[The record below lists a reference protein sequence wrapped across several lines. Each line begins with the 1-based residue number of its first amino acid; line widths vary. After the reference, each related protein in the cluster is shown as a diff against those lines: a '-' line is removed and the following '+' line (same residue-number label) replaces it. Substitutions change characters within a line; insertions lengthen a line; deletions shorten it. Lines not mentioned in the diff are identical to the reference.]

1 MRREEASLLASDDIA
16 SAYRYKIVHSTQDIA
31 AVMQQAIEA
40 ASEKIALVII
50 CMKFEHQSRASHSR
64 RTIVNRSVR
73 YFLENLRPLVRKTDL
88 VFLLDHSYYFVL
100 HGANE
105 EGGQI
110 VQQRLWEA
118 LLWHIHTSTEPET
131 LSLQSITIGHSAY
144 PVPCDKITTCIAAAK
159 TVRDRFEASS
169 AKSVPKQF
177 AQHTQDGELPALS
190 RKLGVPYLTLLP
202 RTLPARL
209 HQLVSPQLAQE
220 LHCYPLGYAHN
231 TLTVAMSNPQDNGAL
246 ERLHQETGLH
256 IFPILV
262 PSQEL
267 EAALEQWR

>member
-31 AVMQQAIEA
+31 AAMQRAIEA
-40 ASEKIALVII
+40 VSEKVALVTI
-50 CMKFEHQSRASHSR
+50 CMKFEYQSRVARGHPM
-64 RTIVNRSVR
+64 TANRSVR
-73 YFLENLRPLVRKTDL
+73 YFLENLRLLVRKTDL

-118 LLWHIHTSTEPET
+118 LLWHIHTSMEPET
-131 LSLQSITIGHSAY
+131 LSPQSITIGHSAY
-144 PVPCDKITTCIAAAK
+144 PVPCDTVNACIAAANIA
-159 TVRDRFEASS
+159 RDSFEVSPE
-169 AKSVPKQF
+169 KSTPEQF
-177 AQHTQDGELPALS
+177 AQPTQDDELPALS

-202 RTLPARL
+202 RTLPTRL
-209 HQLVSPQLAQE
+209 HQMVSAQLAQE

-231 TLTVAMSNPQDNGAL
+231 TLTVAMSNPQDSRAL

-267 EAALEQWR
+267 EAALEQWG